1 MDISFGL
8 IYFLCMC
15 YLFDA
20 IFTPLIMGL
29 PEEEE
34 VMLEE
39 GSGDSYVDSAIFF
52 TINNE

>member
-20 IFTPLIMGL
+20 MFTPLLMGL

-39 GSGDSYVDSAIFF
+39 GSGDSYVDSAMFL